1 MDYVAAA
8 AFPIVYGTSHLAL
21 THRVTLREGEVLLVH
36 GAAGGV
42 GLTAVEIGKIL
53 GATVVATAGSDE
65 KLALAKEYG
74 ADHLIN
80 YSTDSIRD
88 RVKELVGGVDV
99 VFDQIGRQSG
109 RVRGCQY
116 GEIPV
121 VAVAFKKKKN

>member
-21 THRVTLREGEVLLVH
+21 THRVTLRKGEVLLVH

-74 ADHLIN
+74 ADHLLN
-80 YSTDSIRD
+80 YSTESIRD
-88 RVKELVGGVDV
+88 RVKDRKRTRLN
-99 VFDQIGRQSG
+99 SSH
-109 RVRGCQY
+109 
-116 GEIPV
+116 
-121 VAVAFKKKKN
+121 